1 MFWRRYELIV
11 RRIVWVLAAVSGI
24 CLLLL
29 VAVTCVDIVLRRFD
43 LALPGAVDL
52 AQILGCLCVTM
63 ALPYTTAVKGH
74 IAVEFFFRRLPRRWQ
89 FVFDICTR
97 VLGIAL
103 FAILAWQSFVYG
115 LELKQMHKMTM
126 TLNIPWFWVLWSM
139 GGAFVLVILVKLFHL
154 THHRKELIRP

>member
-1 MFWRRYELIV
+1 MFWRGYERIV
-11 RRIVWVLAAVSGI
+11 RPIVWALAAVSGF

-29 VAVTCVDIVLRRFD
+29 VAVTCVDIVLRRFG

-52 AQILGCLCVTM
+52 AQVLGCLCVAL

-89 FVFDICTR
+89 FIFDTFTR

-126 TLNIPWFWVLWSM
+126 TLNIPWFWVLWCM
-139 GGAFVLVILVKLFHL
+139 GGAFVFVILVKLFHL
-154 THHRKELIRP
+154 THPRKELIRP